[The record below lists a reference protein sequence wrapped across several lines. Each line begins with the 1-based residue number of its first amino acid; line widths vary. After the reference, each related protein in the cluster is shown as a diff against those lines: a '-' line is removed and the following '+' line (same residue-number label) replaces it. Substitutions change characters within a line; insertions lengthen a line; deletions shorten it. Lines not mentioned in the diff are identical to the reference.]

1 MKRILM
7 ILTAALFSYTSYSQ
21 VVMGRD
27 ITTTSK
33 KYTAFLATKGYRP
46 YETVS
51 GVKKFKV
58 RFAGFNNVREEV
70 QIGRAHV

>member
-33 KYTAFLATKGYRP
+33 EIHCIPCDQGIQTIRN
-46 YETVS
+46 
-51 GVKKFKV
+51 
-58 RFAGFNNVREEV
+58 GFWSKEV
-70 QIGRAHV
+70 QG